1 MNRLGRNPGAQS
13 DFSYAWVVAAVSFV
27 TLLAAAGFRSTPGV
41 LFLPLEDEFG
51 WSRAT
56 VGIAVSV
63 NLLLFGFV
71 GPFAAAL
78 MIRYGLRRVV
88 AGALLVISSGALLTT
103 QIREPWQL
111 VLLWGVVVGLG
122 AGCMATVLAATVANR
137 WFVARRSLVVGV
149 LTAAGATGQLVFLPL
164 LAWLATTYNWR
175 FVSITTAIAAL
186 AVIPLVLI
194 FMRDWPADVGQLP
207 YGATTSDPPPAAPT
221 GNPIANAFNGL
232 QFAVTQRDFWLLS
245 IPFMICGLSTNGLIG
260 THLIPAGVD
269 HGMSEMTAAGLL
281 ATIGIF
287 DIVGTTFSGWLTDR
301 YDSRKL
307 LFAYYGLRGLSLMLL
322 PLAFSAGS
330 FSMVAFIIFYGLD
343 WVATVPPTVALAT
356 KCFGRERGPLI
367 YGWIFAS
374 HQVGAAVAAT
384 GAGVIRT
391 LTGDYFFA
399 FVFAGGACLLAA
411 VLSMGVGRTA
421 PQVGTPLLPEA
432 GAPLVR

>member
-1 MNRLGRNPGAQS
+1 MNRFSRNA
-13 DFSYAWVVAAVSFV
+13 DFSYAWVVAAVSFI

-41 LFLPLEDEFG
+41 LFIPLEDEFG

-56 VGIAVSV
+56 VGAAVSV

-78 MIRYGLRRVV
+78 MIRYGLRKVI
-88 AGALLVISSGALLTT
+88 AGALLTISAGALLTT

-122 AGCMATVLAATVANR
+122 AGCMATVLAATVASR

-164 LAWLATTYNWR
+164 LAWLATSFNWR
-175 FVSITTAIAAL
+175 LVSITTALAAL
-186 AVIPLVLI
+186 AVLPLVLI
-194 FMRDWPADVGQLP
+194 FIRDWPADVGQTA
-207 YGATTSDPPPAAPT
+207 YGATKDDPPPARPK
-221 GNPIANAFNGL
+221 GNPIANAFEGL
-232 QFAVTQRDFWLLS
+232 QFAITQRDFWLLA
-245 IPFMICGLSTNGLIG
+245 IPFLICGLSTNGLIG

-269 HGMSEMTAAGLL
+269 HGMTEMTAAGLL
-281 ATIGIF
+281 AMVGIF

-330 FSMVAFIIFYGLD
+330 FSMIAFIVFYGLD
-343 WVATVPPTVALAT
+343 WVATVPPTIALAT
-356 KCFGRERGPLI
+356 KSFGRERGTLI
-367 YGWIFAS
+367 YGWVFAS
-374 HQVGAAVAAT
+374 HQVGAAIAAT

-391 LTGDYFFA
+391 ITGDYFLA
-399 FVFAGGACLLAA
+399 FVSAGALCLVAA
-411 VLSMGVGRTA
+411 VLSMGIGRTA
-421 PQVGTPLLPEA
+421 PSAATPLLPEA
-432 GAPLVR
+432 PLVR

>member
-1 MNRLGRNPGAQS
+1 MNRFSRNA
-13 DFSYAWVVAAVSFV
+13 DFSYAWVVAAVSFI

-41 LFLPLEDEFG
+41 LFIPLENEFG

-78 MIRYGLRRVV
+78 MIRFGLRKVI
-88 AGALLVISSGALLTT
+88 AAALLTISAGALLTT

-111 VLLWGVVVGLG
+111 ILLWGVVVGLG

-137 WFVARRSLVVGV
+137 WFVARRSLVVGI
-149 LTAAGATGQLVFLPL
+149 LTAAGATGQLIFLPL
-164 LAWLATTYNWR
+164 LAWMATTYNWR
-175 FVSITTAIAAL
+175 LVSITTAIAAL
-186 AVIPLVLI
+186 AVLPLVLI
-194 FMRDWPADVGQLP
+194 FIRDWPSDVGQMA
-207 YGATTSDPPPAAPT
+207 YGATREDPLPAAPK
-221 GNPIANAFNGL
+221 GNPIVNAFNGL
-232 QFAVTQRDFWLLS
+232 QFAVTQRDFWLLA
-245 IPFMICGLSTNGLIG
+245 IPFLICGLSTNGLIG

-269 HGMSEMTAAGLL
+269 HGMTEMTAAGLL
-281 ATIGIF
+281 ALVGIF
-287 DIVGTTFSGWLTDR
+287 DIIGTTFSGWLTDR

-307 LFAYYGLRGLSLMLL
+307 LFAYYGMRGLSLMLL

-330 FSMVAFIIFYGLD
+330 FSMIAFIVFYGLD

-356 KCFGRERGPLI
+356 KSFGRERGPLI

-374 HQVGAAVAAT
+374 HQVGAAIAAT

-391 LTGDYFFA
+391 ITGDYFLAFA
-399 FVFAGGACLLAA
+399 SAGALCLVAA
-411 VLSMGVGRTA
+411 ILSMGIGRTA
-421 PQVGTPLLPEA
+421 PTATTPLLPEA
-432 GAPLVR
+432 PLVR

>member
-1 MNRLGRNPGAQS
+1 MTRFSRNP
-13 DFSYAWVVAAVSFV
+13 DFSYAWVIAAVSFI

-41 LFLPLEDEFG
+41 LFIPLEQEFG

-56 VGIAVSV
+56 VGAAVSV

-78 MIRYGLRRVV
+78 MIRFGLRKVV
-88 AGALLVISSGALLTT
+88 ASALLTISIGALLTT
-103 QIREPWQL
+103 QVREPWQL
-111 VLLWGVVVGLG
+111 VLLWGVVIGLG

-164 LAWLATTYNWR
+164 FAWMATSYNWR
-175 FVSITTAIAAL
+175 FVSMTTAIAAL

-194 FMRDWPADVGQLP
+194 FMRDWPSDVGQAP
-207 YGATTSDPPPAAPT
+207 YGATKDDAPPAPPR
-221 GNPIANAFNGL
+221 GNPIANAFSGL

-245 IPFMICGLSTNGLIG
+245 IPFLICGLSTNGLIG

-269 HGMSEMTAAGLL
+269 HGMTEMTAAGLL
-281 ATIGIF
+281 ALVGIF
-287 DIVGTTFSGWLTDR
+287 DIIGTTFSGWLTDR

-322 PLAFSAGS
+322 PLAFSAGN
-330 FSMVAFIIFYGLD
+330 FSMIAFIVFYGLD
-343 WVATVPPTVALAT
+343 WVATVPPTIALAT
-356 KCFGRERGPLI
+356 KSFGRERGPLI
-367 YGWIFAS
+367 YGWVFAS

-391 LTGDYFFA
+391 VTGDYFLA
-399 FVFAGGACLLAA
+399 FVSAGALCLVAA

-421 PQVGTPLLPEA
+421 PSAATPLLPEA
-432 GAPLVR
+432 PLVR

>member
-1 MNRLGRNPGAQS
+1 MNRFSRNA
-13 DFSYAWVVAAVSFV
+13 DFSYAWVVAAVSFI

-41 LFLPLEDEFG
+41 LFIPLEDEFG

-56 VGIAVSV
+56 VGAAVSV

-78 MIRYGLRRVV
+78 MIRYGLRKVI
-88 AGALLVISSGALLTT
+88 AGALLTISAGALLTT

-149 LTAAGATGQLVFLPL
+149 LTAAGATGPTGLPAVAGLAGDQLQ
-164 LAWLATTYNWR
+164 LAPRLHHDRAGGPGGAAAGAHLHPGLAGR
-175 FVSITTAIAAL
+175 
-186 AVIPLVLI
+186 
-194 FMRDWPADVGQLP
+194 RGADGVRGDE
-207 YGATTSDPPPAAPT
+207 GRSPPARPK
-221 GNPIANAFNGL
+221 GNPIANAFEGL
-232 QFAVTQRDFWLLS
+232 QFAITQRDFWLLA
-245 IPFMICGLSTNGLIG
+245 IPFLICGLSTNGLIG

-269 HGMSEMTAAGLL
+269 HGMTEMTAAGLL
-281 ATIGIF
+281 AMVGIF

-330 FSMVAFIIFYGLD
+330 FSMIAFIVFYGLD
-343 WVATVPPTVALAT
+343 WVATVPPTIALAT
-356 KCFGRERGPLI
+356 KSFGRERGPLI
-367 YGWIFAS
+367 YGWVFAS
-374 HQVGAAVAAT
+374 HQVGAAIAAT

-391 LTGDYFFA
+391 ITGDYFLA
-399 FVFAGGACLLAA
+399 FVSAGALCLVAA
-411 VLSMGVGRTA
+411 VLSMGIGRTA
-421 PQVGTPLLPEA
+421 PSAATPLLPEA
-432 GAPLVR
+432 PLVR

>member
-1 MNRLGRNPGAQS
+1 MTRFSRNP
-13 DFSYAWVVAAVSFV
+13 DFSYAWVIAAVSFI

-41 LFLPLEDEFG
+41 LFIPLEQEFG

-56 VGIAVSV
+56 VGAAVSV

-78 MIRYGLRRVV
+78 MIRFGLRKVV
-88 AGALLVISSGALLTT
+88 ASALLTISIGALLTT
-103 QIREPWQL
+103 QVREPWQL
-111 VLLWGVVVGLG
+111 ILLWGVVIGLG

-164 LAWLATTYNWR
+164 FAWMATSYNWR
-175 FVSITTAIAAL
+175 FVSMTTAIAAL

-194 FMRDWPADVGQLP
+194 FMRDWPSDVGQAP
-207 YGATTSDPPPAAPT
+207 YGATKDDAPPAPPR
-221 GNPIANAFNGL
+221 GNPIANAFSGL

-245 IPFMICGLSTNGLIG
+245 IPFLICGLSTNGLIG

-269 HGMSEMTAAGLL
+269 HGMTEMTAAGLL
-281 ATIGIF
+281 ALVGIF
-287 DIVGTTFSGWLTDR
+287 DIIGTTFSGWLTDR

-322 PLAFSAGS
+322 PLAFSAGN
-330 FSMVAFIIFYGLD
+330 FSMIAFIVFYGLD
-343 WVATVPPTVALAT
+343 WVATVPPTIALAT
-356 KCFGRERGPLI
+356 KSFGRERGPLI
-367 YGWIFAS
+367 YGWVFAS

-391 LTGDYFFA
+391 VTGDYFLA
-399 FVFAGGACLLAA
+399 FVSAGALCLVAA

-421 PQVGTPLLPEA
+421 TSAATPLLPD
-432 GAPLVR
+432 APLVR

>member
-1 MNRLGRNPGAQS
+1 MNRFSRNA
-13 DFSYAWVVAAVSFV
+13 DFSYAWVVAAVSFI

-41 LFLPLEDEFG
+41 LFLPLENEFG

-56 VGIAVSV
+56 VSIAVSV

-78 MIRYGLRRVV
+78 MIRFGLRKVI
-88 AGALLVISSGALLTT
+88 AGALLTISAGALLTT
-103 QIREPWQL
+103 RIQEPWQL
-111 VLLWGVVVGLG
+111 ILLWGVVVGLG

-137 WFVARRSLVVGV
+137 WFVAQRSLVVGV

-186 AVIPLVLI
+186 AVLPLVLI
-194 FMRDWPADVGQLP
+194 FMRDWPSDVGQAP
-207 YGATTSDPPPAAPT
+207 YGATKDDPRPAPPK
-221 GNPIANAFNGL
+221 GNPIANAFEGL

-245 IPFMICGLSTNGLIG
+245 ISFLICGLSTNGLIG

-269 HGMSEMTAAGLL
+269 HGMTEMTAAGLL
-281 ATIGIF
+281 ALVGIF
-287 DIVGTTFSGWLTDR
+287 DIVGATFSGWLTDR

-307 LFAYYGLRGLSLMLL
+307 LFAYYGMRGLSLMLL

-330 FSMVAFIIFYGLD
+330 FSMIAFIVFYGLD
-343 WVATVPPTVALAT
+343 WVATVPPTIALAT
-356 KCFGRERGPLI
+356 RSFGRDRGPLI

-374 HQVGAAVAAT
+374 HQVGAAIAAT

-391 LTGDYFFA
+391 ITGDYFLA
-399 FVFAGGACLLAA
+399 FVSAGALCLVAA

-421 PQVGTPLLPEA
+421 PSATTPLLPEA
-432 GAPLVR
+432 PLVR